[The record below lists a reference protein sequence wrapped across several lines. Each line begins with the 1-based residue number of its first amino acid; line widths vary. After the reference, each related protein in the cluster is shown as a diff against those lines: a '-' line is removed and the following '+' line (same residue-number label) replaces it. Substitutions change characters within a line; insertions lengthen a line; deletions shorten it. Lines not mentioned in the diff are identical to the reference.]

1 MKLVGEIHQNSKKKV
16 VGLVAA
22 SCVYVVGKLCLR
34 CLWTDS
40 DEHTS
45 NFLTNVISTFFI
57 QIFCENDLFWV
68 IYTFQNK

>member
-1 MKLVGEIHQNSKKKV
+1 
-16 VGLVAA
+16 
-22 SCVYVVGKLCLR
+22 LCLR